1 LAASLHLHSRRLLF
15 PAVDCRKVTM
25 KRYLAIFATIFLLG
39 AAGTV
44 RAQDAP
50 PPQDDRQAQ
59 QQAQDDDAPPPP
71 DQNQADQIQIQDEAA
86 NQQSEQASQQEQQQ
100 QAAAQPG
107 VARVSWIRG
116 DVSTQRGDNGE
127 WVAAIV
133 NTPISQD
140 DRISTGDKSRAELQ
154 LDYADTLRMSDRVTV
169 KIATLTRSQI
179 LLQVGEG
186 LTTYTVSR
194 GAEASSEID
203 TPNASI
209 RPYGGEG
216 EFRILVN
223 SDAETEV
230 IVRRG
235 SADISTPQGSTRV
248 DAGQMI
254 SIAGTDN
261 PQYKVAQAPSRD
273 DWDNWNSDR
282 NRTFANSEGPR
293 RTNRYYTGSED
304 LDPYGRWTTV
314 PDYGQVWV
322 PNVAAGWAPYRA
334 GRWVWQPYFG
344 WTWVSYEPWGWAPY
358 HYGRWLPYGA
368 GWAWWPGPVAAYPAY
383 YPVWAPAYV
392 SFFGWGGGGFGVGVG
407 FGFGFGHV
415 GWLPCGPGD
424 WYHPWYGRYGGRYNV
439 VNVRNVTVNNF
450 HNGWAPLHGGRGGF
464 SNVNAAF
471 RNDRVRSGISSMDS
485 RSFGRGTVPA
495 HQTALSAGEFRNAS
509 LVSGKMPV
517 NPGRGSYS
525 ATNRVAGPTTIR
537 NTTSNSQHF
546 YSPSRNN
553 NSGGAAQASRGFG
566 ATSNQRNNGY
576 SGYSNSTRSAQPNM
590 NGNRSS
596 QPGTEGRTS
605 NPAMGANR
613 GNAPSSTARPGWHT
627 FTPPSSSG
635 ANRTAPNAPSNNRAA
650 TGNPSNRG
658 GYGAPNT
665 TTRTYRSP
673 NSQPNMRGP
682 TTSNPGNRG
691 GFGAPNTTTRT
702 YQPPNSQPNMR
713 GPTTN
718 NPGNRG
724 GFGAPNTTTRTYQP
738 PNSQPNMRGP
748 TTSNPGNRGGFGS
761 PNSASRPYQPPN
773 SQPNMR
779 GPTTSNPSN
788 RGGFG
793 APNGSASRGG
803 YPGGGSRPP
812 LSMRQPIVTPRNG
825 GSSGGGSRGNSGGGN
840 RGGGGGF
847 HGGGGGSHKH

>member
-1 LAASLHLHSRRLLF
+1 
-15 PAVDCRKVTM
+15 M

-39 AAGTV
+39 AAGAV
-44 RAQDAP
+44 RAQDSP

-59 QQAQDDDAPPPP
+59 QQAQDDDALPPL
-71 DQNQADQIQIQDEAA
+71 DQGEADQIQIQDEAA

-100 QAAAQPG
+100 QATTQPG

-127 WVAAIV
+127 WIAAIV
-133 NTPISQD
+133 NTPISQG
-140 DRISTGDKSRAELQ
+140 DRVSTGDRSRAELQ

-186 LTTYTVSR
+186 LATYTVNS
-194 GAEASSEID
+194 GAQASSEID

-209 RPYGGEG
+209 RPLGEG

-223 SDAETEV
+223 SDAETQVV
-230 IVRRG
+230 IRRG

-254 SIAGTDN
+254 TIAGTDA
-261 PQYKVAQAPSRD
+261 PQYKVSQAPSRD
-273 DWDNWNSDR
+273 DWDTWNSER
-282 NRTFANSEGPR
+282 SRTFTNSEGSR
-293 RTNRYYTGSED
+293 NTNRYYTGSQD

-314 PDYGQVWV
+314 PDYGRVWV

-392 SFFGWGGGGFGVGVG
+392 SFFGFGGGVGFGVGFG

-424 WYHPWYGRYGGRYNV
+424 WYHPWYGRWGGSYHAGSFN
-439 VNVRNVTVNNF
+439 NANNF
-450 HNGWAPLHGGRGGF
+450 HNGWGPLHGGGRGF
-464 SNVNAAF
+464 SNVNEAF
-471 RNDRVRSGISSMDS
+471 RNDHVRSGMSSMDS
-485 RSFGRGTVPA
+485 RSFGHGTVPA

-509 LVSGKMPV
+509 MVSGKMPV

-525 ATNRVAGPTTIR
+525 ASSREASPSTIR
-537 NTTSNSQHF
+537 NTASNSQRF
-546 YSPSRNN
+546 YSPSRN
-553 NSGGAAQASRGFG
+553 SVGAAQSRGYG
-566 ATSNQRNNGY
+566 ATSNQRNTG
-576 SGYSNSTRSAQPNM
+576 SGYSNSARSAQPNI
-590 NGNRSS
+590 N
-596 QPGTEGRTS
+596 
-605 NPAMGANR
+605 GANR
-613 GNAPSSTARPGWHT
+613 GGASSSTARPGWRT
-627 FTPPSSSG
+627 FSPPSSSG
-635 ANRTAPNAPSNNRAA
+635 ANR
-650 TGNPSNRG
+650 
-658 GYGAPNT
+658 GAPNT
-665 TTRTYRSP
+665 
-673 NSQPNMRGP
+673 Q
-682 TTSNPGNRG
+682 SN
-691 GFGAPNTTTRT
+691 T
-702 YQPPNSQPNMR
+702 R

-718 NPGNRG
+718 
-724 GFGAPNTTTRTYQP
+724 
-738 PNSQPNMRGP
+738 
-748 TTSNPGNRGGFGS
+748 NPGNRGGFGS

-773 SQPNMR
+773 AQSNMR
-779 GPTTSNPSN
+779 GPMANPGN

-793 APNGSASRGG
+793 APNGGSRQYQQPNSAARGG

-812 LSMRQPIVTPRNG
+812 LNMRQPIVTPRNG
-825 GSSGGGSRGNSGGGN
+825 GNSGGSRGGSGGGGY
-840 RGGGGGF
+840 RGGGGGGS
-847 HGGGGGSHKH
+847 HGGGGGGSHKH

>member
-1 LAASLHLHSRRLLF
+1 
-15 PAVDCRKVTM
+15 M

-44 RAQDAP
+44 CAQDAP

-186 LTTYTVSR
+186 LTTYTVNR

-368 GWAWWPGPVAAYPAY
+368 GWAWWPGPVAVYPAY

-525 ATNRVAGPTTIR
+525 ATNRVASPTTIR

-553 NSGGAAQASRGFG
+553 NSGGAAQSSRGFG

-590 NGNRSS
+590 NGNRGS

-635 ANRTAPNAPSNNRAA
+635 ANRTAPNAPSNNRGS
-650 TGNPSNRG
+650 TGNPGNRG

-665 TTRTYRSP
+665 TTRTHQPP

-682 TTSNPGNRG
+682 TTNNPGNRG

-773 SQPNMR
+773 SQPNTR
-779 GPTTSNPSN
+779 GPTTSNPGN

-840 RGGGGGF
+840 RGGGGGGS
-847 HGGGGGSHKH
+847 HGGGGGGGGGSHKH

>member
-1 LAASLHLHSRRLLF
+1 
-15 PAVDCRKVTM
+15 M

-39 AAGTV
+39 AAVAV
-44 RAQDAP
+44 RAQDSP

-100 QAAAQPG
+100 QATTQPG

-133 NTPISQD
+133 NTPISQG
-140 DRISTGDKSRAELQ
+140 DRVSTGNRSRAELQ

-186 LTTYTVSR
+186 LATYSVNR

-209 RPYGGEG
+209 RPLGEG
-216 EFRILVN
+216 EYRILVN
-223 SDAETEV
+223 SDAETQVV
-230 IVRRG
+230 IRRG
-235 SADISTPQGSTRV
+235 SADISTPQGTTRV

-254 SIAGTDN
+254 TIAGTDN
-261 PQYKVAQAPSRD
+261 PQYKVSQAPSRD
-273 DWDNWNSDR
+273 DWDNWNSER
-282 NRTFANSEGPR
+282 SRAFTNSEGSR
-293 RTNRYYTGSED
+293 NTNRYYTGSQD
-304 LDPYGRWTTV
+304 LDPYGRWVTV
-314 PDYGQVWV
+314 PDYGRVWV
-322 PNVAAGWAPYRA
+322 PNVAPGWAPYRA

-392 SFFGWGGGGFGVGVG
+392 SFFGFGGGVGFGVGFG

-424 WYHPWYGRYGGRYNV
+424 WYHPWYGRYGGSYRAVSFN
-439 VNVRNVTVNNF
+439 NANNF
-450 HNGWAPLHGGRGGF
+450 HNGWAPLHGGGRGF

-471 RNDRVRSGISSMDS
+471 RNDHVRAGISSMDS

-495 HQTALSAGEFRNAS
+495 HQTAMSAGEFRNAS
-509 LVSGKMPV
+509 MVSGKMPV

-525 ATNRVAGPTTIR
+525 ASSREASPSTIR
-537 NTTSNSQHF
+537 STASNSQRF
-546 YSPSRNN
+546 YSSSR
-553 NSGGAAQASRGFG
+553 NSGGTASRGYG

-576 SGYSNSTRSAQPNM
+576 SNSTRSAQPNI
-590 NGNRSS
+590 NAGNR
-596 QPGTEGRTS
+596 GGTS
-605 NPAMGANR
+605 N
-613 GNAPSSTARPGWHT
+613 STARPGWHT

-635 ANRTAPNAPSNNRAA
+635 ANRTTPNAPSNNRGAA
-650 TGNPSNRG
+650 G
-658 GYGAPNT
+658 
-665 TTRTYRSP
+665 
-673 NSQPNMRGP
+673 
-682 TTSNPGNRG
+682 NPGNRSG
-691 GFGAPNTTTRT
+691 YGAPNTTTRT

-724 GFGAPNTTTRTYQP
+724 GFGAPNSASRPYQ
-738 PNSQPNMRGP
+738 QPNAQSNMRSPMG
-748 TTSNPGNRGGFGS
+748 NPGNRGGYGAPNYGGRS
-761 PNSASRPYQPPN
+761 YQQPNSA
-773 SQPNMR
+773 
-779 GPTTSNPSN
+779 
-788 RGGFG
+788 
-793 APNGSASRGG
+793 ARGG

-812 LSMRQPIVTPRNG
+812 LNMRQPIVTPRNG
-825 GSSGGGSRGNSGGGN
+825 GSYGGSRGGSGGGGY
-840 RGGGGGF
+840 RGGGGSHG
-847 HGGGGGSHKH
+847 GGGGGSHKH